1 MSCPVVF
8 WYFWVFLGL
17 SRETSSFPI
26 SERFRNLCVFFCDCL
41 VEYAHFVAYGFWSF
55 WCLVTVSRNFLW
67 DSSESLLFFGGTVSK
82 NMLIQRCMGLDFF
95 CFSMF
100 GTVSRIMFISDFGE
114 LGHERQILTNAR
126 QAL

>member
-8 WYFWVFLGL
+8 WYFWVFWDCL
-17 SRETSSFPI
+17 EKQAHF
-26 SERFRNLCVFFCDCL
+26 RFRKGSGIFVFFFCDCL

-67 DSSESLLFFGGTVSK
+67 DSSESLLFFWGDCLEEYADSK
-82 NMLIQRCMGLDFF
+82 VYGFGFF